1 MPNVTLSDY
10 FCGDKEIQFS
20 HFRIPR
26 QLITHPRFKPLSA
39 DAKLLYGMLLNRMS
53 LSAKNGWHD
62 NTGRVY
68 IYFTVKEVCEAI
80 GCGRNKAMRLLAEL
94 DTSKG
99 IGLIERIKQG
109 QGKPDRIFVKRIT
122 VQENM
127 EAPGQ
132 GPAAPISPADF
143 SDVQRSEKS
152 TSRRRENRRLEVSK
166 ANPNYTDKNQ
176 TDFIH
181 TNQSI
186 YPPTPAA
193 KQTVMDRYE
202 LRENPRENSMY
213 YEHLQFFYCSAQCWG
228 NASHGETHY
237 EKETAMRKREHFIG
251 LWLDDTEYKHLLKQC
266 VLSGLKASALIRHS
280 IMGVNIQPKPP
291 DTYAALLR
299 ELSAIG
305 NNVNQIA
312 YWANTTKGISKT
324 EFAEAAALVRCAW
337 RFVKDT
343 L

>member
-266 VLSGLKASALIRHS
+266 VLSGLKASALIWHS

-291 DTYAALLR
+291 DTYAALPR